1 MRRRRLAI
9 ALLACA
15 ALAALLAAAAI
26 GARVR
31 VGTLVLQADGGFTP
45 RSLPKHAYAPI
56 SFEGHADIT
65 TTDGSMPPVL
75 QQVRLELDRDGKL
88 DPAGLPVCPP
98 SRIEAASPQQA
109 RSLCG
114 GAIVADGH
122 VAAEIALPGRPPVE
136 VRSPLT
142 LFNGPRVGGDPSV
155 VVHAQSNFPVVET
168 YVLDI
173 PIERRSGIYAYRL
186 AFEVPTIA
194 GGYGALTHVDAR
206 IGRRFHAGGGERSYL
221 SARCSDYIL
230 QTRGFF
236 SFAGGNVI
244 SGSVFKPC
252 HPLP

>member
-9 ALLACA
+9 ALAA
-15 ALAALLAAAAI
+15 AGALAALLAAAAG

-31 VGTLVLQADGGFTP
+31 VGTLVLKADGGFAP
-45 RSLPKHAYAPI
+45 RTLPKRAYAPI
-56 SFEGHADIT
+56 DFEGHADIT

-75 QQVRLELDRDGKL
+75 QQVRLEFDRDGRL
-88 DPAGLPVCPP
+88 DPVGLPICPP
-98 SRIEAASPQQA
+98 SRIEAASPSRA

-114 GAIVADGH
+114 GAIVASGH
-122 VAAEIALPGRPPVE
+122 VAAKIAVPGQSPVE

-142 LFNGPRVGGDPSV
+142 LFNGPRLDGDPSV
-155 VVHAQSNFPVVET
+155 VAHAQSSFPAVET
-168 YVLDI
+168 YVLDV
-173 PIERRSGIYAYRL
+173 PIERRSGTYGYRL
-186 AFEVPTIA
+186 AFEVPPIA
-194 GGYGALTHVDAR
+194 GGYGALTHLDAT
-206 IGRRFHAGGGERSYL
+206 ISRRFHAGGGERSYL

-236 SFAGGNVI
+236 SFADGNVI